1 MKLNKLY
8 KCDYDIDID
17 NISDDSRE
25 IKKNGL
31 FIAVKGLSV
40 NGNKYIDKAIE
51 NGAVAVVTDE
61 DIKCSVPVIK
71 VNNSNCAYNE
81 ILNNYYDDVLN
92 KIKIIAVT
100 GTDGKTT
107 VTEIIYQL
115 MNYYTKTGYIGT
127 NGIRTTDWSCD
138 NHFTTPLPKDLFR
151 VLDEFVKHKVSYVA
165 MEASS
170 ERLGTG
176 KLDGVSFCASI
187 FTNLT
192 RDNLNV
198 HKDMNDYAKAKA
210 KCFKATVKDGPCI
223 VFKDD
228 KYSDVFINSANGVLY
243 TYGYNSDSDVYPSN
257 IVVSKKK
264 LEFDI
269 HGILGDKHI
278 ETGLSGEFNV
288 LNLMA
293 VLLLFNHFS
302 YDIDDVIEK
311 IKLLKP
317 IAARQLFVEC
327 GQPFDVIV
335 DYAHTANAIKN
346 LVTYVK
352 TFNKNRVIV
361 VVGAAGARDI
371 GRRVETADYC
381 VNNVDYSIFTLDDPW
396 SEDPTYLLDS
406 MVQNVKDYKNY
417 ELEQNRDMAIKKA
430 LDMANPG
437 DAVLIL
443 GKGLENYLKM
453 KDKDIFRKN
462 DYEFAKDYLN
472 KKYNKIEV

>member
-8 KCDYDIDID
+8 KCGYDIDID
-17 NISDDSRE
+17 NISDDSRM
-25 IKKNGL
+25 IKQNGL

-40 NGNKYIDKAIE
+40 DGNKYIDKAIS

-61 DIKCSVPVIK
+61 DVTCSVPVIK
-71 VNNSNCAYNE
+71 VLNSNLAYNE
-81 ILNNYYDDVLN
+81 ILNNYYNDVLD
-92 KIKIIAVT
+92 KIKLIAVT

-115 MNYYTKTGYIGT
+115 MNYYIKTGYIGT
-127 NGIRTTDWSCD
+127 NGIKTLDWSCD
-138 NHFTTPLPKDLFR
+138 NHFTTPLPKDLFM
-151 VLDEFVKHKVSYVA
+151 VLDEFVKHGVSYVS

-176 KLDGVSFCASI
+176 KLDGIPFCASI

-198 HKDMNDYAKAKA
+198 HKDMNDYANAKA
-210 KCFKATVKDGPCI
+210 KCFKATVNDGPCI
-223 VFKDD
+223 VYKDD
-228 KYSDVFINSANGVLY
+228 KYSDVFIKNANGVLY
-243 TYGYNSDSDVYPSN
+243 TYGYGSDSDIYPSDI
-257 IVVSKKK
+257 IVTKNK
-264 LEFDI
+264 LEFNI
-269 HGILGDKHI
+269 HGILGDKYI
-278 ETGLSGEFNV
+278 ETNLSGEFNV
-288 LNLMA
+288 LNIMA

-317 IAARQLFVEC
+317 IDARQLFVEC

-346 LVTYVK
+346 LVSYVK
-352 TFNKNRVIV
+352 TFTKNRIIV

-371 GRRVETADYC
+371 GRRIETAIYC

-396 SEDPTYLLDS
+396 SEDPKYLLDS
-406 MVQNVKDYKNY
+406 MVEDVKDFNNY
-417 ELEQNRDMAIKKA
+417 ELEENRDKAIMKA
-430 LDMANPG
+430 IDMADYG
-437 DAVLIL
+437 DTVLIL

-453 KDKDIFRKN
+453 KDKDILRKN
-462 DYEFAKDYLN
+462 DYEFSKEYLN
-472 KKYNKIEV
+472 KKYNKIGV